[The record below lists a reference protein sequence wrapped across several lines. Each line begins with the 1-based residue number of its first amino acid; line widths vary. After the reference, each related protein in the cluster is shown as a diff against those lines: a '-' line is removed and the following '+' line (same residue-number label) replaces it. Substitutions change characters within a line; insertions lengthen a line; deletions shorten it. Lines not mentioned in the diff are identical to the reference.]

1 MIRRPPRSTRTD
13 TLFPYTTLFR
23 SAGVG
28 LGEQPQRAVRQ
39 GGAACHFLDAG
50 ERIGARRDDRVRPY
64 LAKPVD
70 LPESQ
75 PQREDAVV
83 GAFETVVPMA
93 GVDVGRAHLD
103 PMLARIADELRGGI
117 EAHRLRIEDAA
128 DEDGGEIGRAHVGTP
143 LTN

>member
-1 MIRRPPRSTRTD
+1 M
-13 TLFPYTTLFR
+13 
-23 SAGVG
+23 
-28 LGEQPQRAVRQ
+28 
-39 GGAACHFLDAG
+39 
-50 ERIGARRDDRVRPY
+50 GARRDDRVRPY

-128 DEDGGEIGRAHVGTP
+128 DEDGRSEEHTSDLQSLMSSTYAV
-143 LTN
+143 LSLKK